1 MAETH
6 PVKVAIVVPAYNE
19 AGRISS
25 VLRAVTQSKLAE
37 EVIVVDDGS
46 IDNTAAIAEK
56 FSGVRVLVL
65 RENAG
70 KGGAMLAGVQATD
83 AQIIAFIDAD
93 LVGLRAEH
101 VDTVIRPV
109 LAGACDLCIGV
120 FRGGKFWSDTAQK
133 VTPHLSGQRAIRRDL
148 FLTVPHIGEMRL
160 GVEVAMNQHAKRRKA
175 RVTRVVLR
183 GVANYHKEKKMGL
196 MKGSQA
202 RIQMYSEIAAALV
215 RVRRKRTRA
224 SRRNLW
230 K

>member
-1 MAETH
+1 MPDTATS
-6 PVKVAIVVPAYNE
+6 KVAIVVPAYNE

-25 VLRAVTQSKLAE
+25 VLRAITQSKLAE

-46 IDNTAAIAEK
+46 IDETAQIAQK
-56 FSGVRVLVL
+56 FAGVRVKVL
-65 RENAG
+65 KENVG

-109 LAGACDLCIGV
+109 LAGACDLCVGV

-133 VTPHLSGQRAIRRDL
+133 VTPHLSGQRAIKREL

-175 RVTRVVLR
+175 LVTRVVLR

-196 MKGSQA
+196 MKGSRA
-202 RIQMYSEIAAALV
+202 RIQMYSEIAAAMI
-215 RVRRKRTRA
+215 RVRRKR
-224 SRRNLW
+224 SRSSKRNL
-230 K
+230 KK